1 MTNFS
6 ELFRKYNPMTGLP
19 KTNVPEPKDMPLEQ
33 QRAYTKG
40 LMKGRKLERN
50 RILNEVLKL
59 DFDSFDDIVLK
70 KDVLLA
76 IRGPR
81 ESQ

>member
-6 ELFRKYNPMTGLP
+6 ELFKKYNPLKQGLGELD
-19 KTNVPEPKDMPLEQ
+19 TIVDE
-33 QRAYTKG
+33 RAKAIQSGILY
-40 LMKGRKLERN
+40 ERN

-70 KDVLLA
+70 RDVLLA
-76 IRGPR
+76 IRGPK
-81 ESQ
+81 EDK